1 MLIARVRRNKK
12 ISSQSDSLSHKCG
25 QGNIKL
31 LVDKGQH
38 VAVHQFL
45 QSLQPFRITVLF
57 ELNEDTAADEN
68 CLFGCN
74 KPPSK
79 RLNPNFSLPPPLW
92 GFTLKVSNI
101 KLCHSH
107 IYLLLGPAATVCGC
121 ALSDT
126 DYTHHGVFILSTDR
140 QIILSVKLLFSLF
153 ACEINFLLAFLG

>member
-1 MLIARVRRNKK
+1 MWIARVRRNKK
-12 ISSQSDSLSHKCG
+12 ISSQYDSLSHKCG

-31 LVDKGQH
+31 VDKGQR

-57 ELNEDTAADEN
+57 ELHEDTAADEN

-74 KPPSK
+74 NPPSK
-79 RLNPNFSLPPPLW
+79 RLNPNCSLPPPLW

-101 KLCHSH
+101 KLSHSH

-140 QIILSVKLLFSLF
+140 QIILFVKLLFSLF
-153 ACEINFLLAFLG
+153 AYEVNSLLAFLG